1 MKGHDFVNSLHLAG
15 KPPKAVF
22 IDFVGQPD
30 DDPEYPVVVVEPK
43 DRDFRWVRGLRV
55 HVNGGDP
62 DQVHSILQALK
73 ICAPARVIANYA
85 PGLYWD
91 SEVDA

>member
-1 MKGHDFVNSLHLAG
+1 MKGHDFVNNLQLAS

-22 IDFVGQPD
+22 IDFTGQPD
-30 DDPEYPVVVVEPK
+30 DDPDYPVVVVDAK

-55 HVNGGDP
+55 HLTGGDP
-62 DQVHSILQALK
+62 DHVHLILQALK
-73 ICAPARVIANYA
+73 IYMPARVIANYA

>member
-1 MKGHDFVNSLHLAG
+1 MKGHDFVNSLQLAG

-22 IDFVGQPD
+22 IDFSGKPD

-55 HVNGGDP
+55 HLTGGDP
-62 DQVHSILQALK
+62 DHVHLILQAMK
-73 ICAPARVIANYA
+73 IYVPARVIANYA